1 MNQQK
6 VTTKTE
12 ERLILIRRI
21 LEQSGTEL
29 TKEKTKVLKKIE
41 EKIKE
46 LSDEQ
51 FAELI
56 KEINPS
62 PSIFFY
68 GQYYSLTDGVLNFTD
83 SSELIRRRVREAL
96 KRWQDRAYY
105 ILFAASKIKGAF
117 TERQLAEKMKK
128 LDFPYLQHSLLG
140 WFESF
145 RLLMKTPEGKWKVP
159 EEILS
164 AMKKEL
170 ADYQPKLKLRSALAK
185 RELEEV
191 MRMEKEF
198 DDFLKLLM
206 EERLDRTIS
215 FGEEFSVS
223 KLVEYLRSLFGP
235 VLYYDILLTMTQQY
249 SLADVSVVT
258 EEGGARMRTGFN
270 LALFGEPGTGKTF
283 STYTMIMGDPNK
295 GIPAHGLPGRN
306 RYCGGM
312 TPAKFIRIGEAYEG
326 RKYNFII
333 TEFNDWFKYCLPYD
347 ALVLTATGE
356 LVPIGEIVE
365 RKKDISVV
373 SVNPR
378 TLELEIDRVQKVS
391 SRETDE
397 LVELTTE
404 TGKLLR
410 LTPNHPLP
418 VLTTE
423 GITWKLASEFEISD
437 YLISLGELP
446 SLLTESQESPTFWQ
460 FLPENVYV
468 KINPQTLSLFRK
480 LINDKFKNL
489 KEFSRKI
496 GVKYTTFHA
505 YLTGRSSIPFMTFR
519 KMLQLLDLKI
529 PVYELIEKVSRG
541 VGSIKLPNEI
551 PAKFMYFVGAVIG
564 DGNINQNRRI
574 KIYCPSDPEIV
585 ERCLIII
592 RDLFGVGY
600 IDKNGML
607 IVNNAVLVGV
617 IEKFGIPAKN
627 KAATV
632 DIPPEILRM
641 PKRHISEY
649 LRGLFDTDG
658 TVGIKKP
665 YGGCISFSTISPE
678 LARKVQLLLLRLGI
692 TSRVYF
698 SKKNKSYCV
707 EIADRTS
714 VQKFA
719 ENIGFYSKRKKAK
732 LVRLISRYRGN
743 ARTKTFVVPAKIASP
758 LIVAVRESKGINAS
772 VMHRFFSKSSR
783 YAWEHGL
790 ASITKKNLRKYIQV
804 MEKLSEE
811 DSTPLTIARGLAN
824 SPLLFERI
832 VNKRILR
839 GKFVVYDILVPKNHN
854 FIANGFLV
862 HNSGMV
868 EPLKIAMEHGI
879 IKWETARQ
887 TIGPY
892 RFTSF
897 LSVNYNTRVFERG
910 YEVTIKD
917 PNFSAI
923 EERMLCRLHRLTKE
937 RYREIAEK
945 QMELVLGKLK
955 MEKASEI
962 RDHLTLVHA
971 IETEHPLVKD
981 RFKYKP
987 VLLTERVFEE
997 ITRAREAIL
1006 DIIAQERLDFS
1017 PRLERRAIQLMC
1029 AMSLMS
1035 YFKEQDERIRVDS
1048 EAMKLGVRFYVEE
1061 AAVRSKEKFNP
1072 EDVLTKLGLS

>member
-1 MNQQK
+1 M
-6 VTTKTE
+6 KTRSTLKAR
-12 ERLILIRRI
+12 ERLALIRRI
-21 LEQSGTEL
+21 LEQSGAGL
-29 TKEKTKVLKKIE
+29 TKRKAGILREIERKV
-41 EKIKE
+41 KE

-56 KEINPS
+56 KEISPS

-68 GQYYSLTDGVLNFTD
+68 GQYYTLKDGALNFTD
-83 SSELIRRRVREAL
+83 SSEIVRRSVREAL

-105 ILFAASKIKGAF
+105 ILFAASKMKEPF
-117 TERQLAEKMKK
+117 TEKQLAEKMKK
-128 LDFPYLQHSLLG
+128 LNFPYLQHSLLG
-140 WFESF
+140 WLESF

-159 EEILS
+159 EEILP

-170 ADYQPKLKLRSALAK
+170 ADYRPKLKLRSALAK

-198 DDFLKLLM
+198 EDYLKLLI
-206 EERLDRTIS
+206 EERLDQTIS
-215 FGEEFSVS
+215 FGENFSVS
-223 KLVEYLRSLFGP
+223 RLVEYLRSLFGP
-235 VLYYDILLTMTQQY
+235 VLYYDILLTITQQY

-347 ALVLTATGE
+347 ALVLTAGGE
-356 LVPIGEIVE
+356 LIPIGEIVE
-365 RKKDISVV
+365 RKEDIPVV
-373 SVNPR
+373 SVNPE
-378 TLELEIDRVQKVS
+378 TLELEVDYVRDVS

-404 TGKLLR
+404 TGKSLR

-418 VLTTE
+418 VLTSE
-423 GITWKLASEFEISD
+423 GIIWKPASEFDVGD

-446 SLLTESQESPTFWQ
+446 SLLTGGQGSPTFWQ
-460 FLPENVYV
+460 FLPEGVYV
-468 KINPQTLSLFRK
+468 RTNPQTLYLIRNIIREKFRN
-480 LINDKFKNL
+480 I

-496 GVKYTTFHA
+496 DVKYTTLHA
-505 YLTGRSSIPFMTFR
+505 YLTGRSSIPLATFKR
-519 KMLQLLDLKI
+519 MIQSLDLGVSI
-529 PVYELIEKVSRG
+529 YELIEEVSTGGRG
-541 VGSIKLPNEI
+541 VKLPNEI
-551 PAKFMYFVGAVIG
+551 PAEFMYFVGAVAG

-574 KIYCPSDPEIV
+574 KIHCPSDPEIV
-585 ERCLIII
+585 ERCLNII
-592 RDLFGVGY
+592 RNLFGIGY
-600 IDKNGML
+600 TYKNGML
-607 IVNNAVLVGV
+607 IVNSAVLVGIV
-617 IEKFGIPAKN
+617 KKFGIQAKN
-627 KAATV
+627 KASTLDV
-632 DIPPEILRM
+632 PPEIFRM
-641 PKRHISEY
+641 PREHISEY

-658 TVGIKKP
+658 AVGIKP
-665 YGGCISFSTISPE
+665 YGGCVSLSTNSRK
-678 LARKVQLLLLRLGI
+678 LARKVQLLLLMFGI
-692 TSRVYF
+692 TSRIY
-698 SKKNKSYCV
+698 SSRKGKGYRV
-707 EIADRTS
+707 EIADRIS
-714 VQKFA
+714 IRKFA
-719 ENIGFYSKRKKAK
+719 DSVGFYSRRKKSK
-732 LVRLISRYRGN
+732 LFRLLSRYRGI
-743 ARTKTFVVPAKIASP
+743 ARTKTYVVPAEIASP
-758 LIVAVRESKGINAS
+758 LLVAIRGGEGISAS
-772 VMHRFFSKSSR
+772 LLHKFLPKSSR
-783 YAWEHGL
+783 YLWEHGRV
-790 ASITKKNLRKYIQV
+790 SITKRNFKRYIQV
-804 MEKLSEE
+804 VDKLSQADCE
-811 DSTPLTIARGLAN
+811 PLIIGKGLAD

-832 VNKRILR
+832 VSKRIIR
-839 GKFVVYDILVPKNHN
+839 GKFIVYDIMVPKNHN

-910 YEVTIKD
+910 YEVTVRD

-955 MEKASEI
+955 MEKANEI

-971 IETEHPLVKD
+971 IET
-981 RFKYKP
+981 
-987 VLLTERVFEE
+987 
-997 ITRAREAIL
+997 
-1006 DIIAQERLDFS
+1006 
-1017 PRLERRAIQLMC
+1017 
-1029 AMSLMS
+1029 
-1035 YFKEQDERIRVDS
+1035 
-1048 EAMKLGVRFYVEE
+1048 
-1061 AAVRSKEKFNP
+1061 
-1072 EDVLTKLGLS
+1072 

>member
-1 MNQQK
+1 M
-6 VTTKTE
+6 
-12 ERLILIRRI
+12 LIRRI

-29 TKEKTKVLKKIE
+29 TKGKAKALKKIKA
-41 EKIKE
+41 KIKD

-68 GQYYSLTDGVLNFTD
+68 GQHYVLTDGVLNFTN
-83 SSELIRRRVREAL
+83 SSELIRRKVREAL

-105 ILFAASKIKGAF
+105 ILFAASKMKEPFA
-117 TERQLAEKMKK
+117 ERQLAERMKK

-140 WFESF
+140 WLESF

-159 EEILS
+159 EEILTT
-164 AMKKEL
+164 MKKEL
-170 ADYQPKLKLRSALAK
+170 ADYQPKLKLRSALSR

-198 DDFLKLLM
+198 EDFLNLLL
-206 EERLDRTIS
+206 EDTLDHTIS
-215 FGEEFSVS
+215 FGDNFSVS

-333 TEFNDWFKYCLPYD
+333 TEFNDWFKY
-347 ALVLTATGE
+347 
-356 LVPIGEIVE
+356 
-365 RKKDISVV
+365 
-373 SVNPR
+373 
-378 TLELEIDRVQKVS
+378 
-391 SRETDE
+391 
-397 LVELTTE
+397 
-404 TGKLLR
+404 
-410 LTPNHPLP
+410 
-418 VLTTE
+418 
-423 GITWKLASEFEISD
+423 
-437 YLISLGELP
+437 
-446 SLLTESQESPTFWQ
+446 
-460 FLPENVYV
+460 
-468 KINPQTLSLFRK
+468 
-480 LINDKFKNL
+480 
-489 KEFSRKI
+489 
-496 GVKYTTFHA
+496 
-505 YLTGRSSIPFMTFR
+505 
-519 KMLQLLDLKI
+519 
-529 PVYELIEKVSRG
+529 
-541 VGSIKLPNEI
+541 
-551 PAKFMYFVGAVIG
+551 
-564 DGNINQNRRI
+564 
-574 KIYCPSDPEIV
+574 
-585 ERCLIII
+585 
-592 RDLFGVGY
+592 
-600 IDKNGML
+600 
-607 IVNNAVLVGV
+607 
-617 IEKFGIPAKN
+617 
-627 KAATV
+627 
-632 DIPPEILRM
+632 
-641 PKRHISEY
+641 
-649 LRGLFDTDG
+649 
-658 TVGIKKP
+658 
-665 YGGCISFSTISPE
+665 
-678 LARKVQLLLLRLGI
+678 
-692 TSRVYF
+692 
-698 SKKNKSYCV
+698 
-707 EIADRTS
+707 
-714 VQKFA
+714 
-719 ENIGFYSKRKKAK
+719 
-732 LVRLISRYRGN
+732 
-743 ARTKTFVVPAKIASP
+743 
-758 LIVAVRESKGINAS
+758 
-772 VMHRFFSKSSR
+772 
-783 YAWEHGL
+783 
-790 ASITKKNLRKYIQV
+790 
-804 MEKLSEE
+804 
-811 DSTPLTIARGLAN
+811 
-824 SPLLFERI
+824 
-832 VNKRILR
+832 
-839 GKFVVYDILVPKNHN
+839 
-854 FIANGFLV
+854 
-862 HNSGMV
+862 SGMV

-910 YEVTIKD
+910 YEVTVRD

-987 VLLTERVFEE
+987 ILLTERVFDE

-1006 DIIAQERLDFS
+1006 DTIAQERLDFS

-1072 EDVLTKLGLS
+1072 EDVLRKLGLS